1 MAWTSYAHRAPTSR
15 IHFNYINIMHIS
27 ASTNFISP
35 PHLTTQCVR
44 WRHPFGLVRGLRN
57 IRDKARVKKATKT
70 QIVRECREI
79 QRAEKAT
86 ETQIVRESREILR
99 ADRKTAQE
107 DMGIVTDSNVRTT
120 RELNACLK
128 VMCDEWNEQVPKQ
141 MRTFL
146 EGKWDGEQP
155 DQRNQLKLAAQRRL
169 ARSPCTNT
177 THWFCSADSFMPMGQ
192 LWASWYKWHEL
203 AIGNQFSSANHETP
217 TKP

>member
-1 MAWTSYAHRAPTSR
+1 M
-15 IHFNYINIMHIS
+15 MHIS

-44 WRHPFGLVRGLRN
+44 WRHPFGLVRGLRK
-57 IRDKARVKKATKT
+57 IRDTARVKKTTKT
-70 QIVRECREI
+70 QIVRVSREI
-79 QRAEKAT
+79 Q
-86 ETQIVRESREILR
+86 R

-107 DMGIVTDSNVRTT
+107 DMGIVTDSIVEDSNVRTT

-146 EGKWDGEQP
+146 EGKWDGQQQ

-169 ARSPCTNT
+169 ARSPCAK
-177 THWFCSADSFMPMGQ
+177 THWLCSADSFLPRGQ

-203 AIGNQFSSANHETP
+203 AIGNPFSLANHEPRMKLPPNRYQPGRNRENTSQ
-217 TKP
+217 TERTHL